1 MNSEIQTETVLPP
14 QPPTT
19 EQEINT
25 ENTINTNTTN
35 TTITPVTI
43 KTITRQQVTR
53 NVLYTDGTFVPG
65 KFEYVKNKNVREMFS
80 SAWQAISAAEGWY
93 FMAQPIASFMWST
106 DPQLDNINTR
116 IRNLYDGHSGYTYG
130 FTMRQMQLIARYG
143 EMEYKKNNKN

>member
-14 QPPTT
+14 HPPTS
-19 EQEINT
+19 EQEINI
-25 ENTINTNTTN
+25 ENTTDIN

-65 KFEYVKNKNVREMFS
+65 KFEYVENKNVREMFS
-80 SAWQAISAAEGWY
+80 TAWQAISAAEGWY
-93 FMAQPIASFMWST
+93 FMAQPIETFMWSH

-130 FTMRQMQLIARYG
+130 YTMREMQLIARYG
-143 EMEYKKNNKN
+143 EVEFKKNNKN